1 MLRESLFA
9 KIHHAIVTECHPEY
23 TGSITIDEAL
33 LEATGLLR
41 NEKVL
46 VADCENGN
54 RFETY
59 VFVAPRGSG
68 MIGVNGAAAN
78 ITGVG
83 HRLIIL
89 SFCHLTPQE
98 LTEHRPRVVVCDQ
111 KNGIRERLCYET
123 AVSGE
128 WTAPSPCP

>member
-1 MLRESLFA
+1 MIMQRDFLFA
-9 KIHHAIVTECHPEY
+9 KIHHAVVTECHPEY
-23 TGSITIDEAL
+23 TGSITIDRDL
-33 LEATGLLR
+33 LDATGLLV

-59 VFVAPRGSG
+59 VFEGRRGSG
-68 MIGVNGAAAN
+68 VIGVNGAAAN

-89 SFCHLTPQE
+89 AFCRLTPDE
-98 LTEHRPRVVVCDQ
+98 MTEHRPRVVVCAPDNRIAEEIEYPPALQ
-111 KNGIRERLCYET
+111 EREAT
-123 AVSGE
+123 HS
-128 WTAPSPCP
+128 